1 MRSIRDYDCHG
12 FLTDT
17 LLRRDQLLL
26 RVRLFPSFWAGPSFM
41 SLTRGRSFVRV
52 LLDLFLLGRD
62 GRLVSLLL
70 TQAAY
75 LLQEPDTV
83 RLGLFDPQQLPFGS
97 SKRARQCWLRR
108 SEPPGRPPVH
118 LTHITP
124 SEKVPRPGVFGLQA
138 QLSAPPSFFGIFS
151 SQFRYPRLPCRV
163 ACLSLRSAG
172 VFYQLFQGTPSFF
185 IPYDPLFSWWPG
197 NPHPPS

>member
-1 MRSIRDYDCHG
+1 MRSIRGYDCHG

-83 RLGLFDPQQLPFGS
+83 RLGLFDPQ
-97 SKRARQCWLRR
+97 
-108 SEPPGRPPVH
+108 
-118 LTHITP
+118 
-124 SEKVPRPGVFGLQA
+124 
-138 QLSAPPSFFGIFS
+138 
-151 SQFRYPRLPCRV
+151 
-163 ACLSLRSAG
+163 
-172 VFYQLFQGTPSFF
+172 
-185 IPYDPLFSWWPG
+185 
-197 NPHPPS
+197 